1 MNRYLRLGLASALV
15 ALLAMGCAQA
25 PGPPTVP
32 KQGTAAPKRIVS
44 LTPNNTEV
52 LFALGLGDRVV
63 GVTKW
68 CDYPPEARKKPKVG
82 DVNISLERVVG
93 LQPDLVLAHST
104 LNRNIIRRL
113 RQLKIRVIATDP
125 KTLAEVISDIR
136 LIGDATD
143 TAQQAEKLVRTME
156 ASIAAVRKRAAAGQR
171 LRTLVVIQP
180 SPLWAA
186 GPDTFVD
193 EMIGIANGNNIAHDA
208 RPGFNPFST
217 ETAIARNPELI
228 IVTRPEERAFFE
240 GSALWQRTQAVHD
253 GRVVVIDPAL
263 LLRPGPRLVQGL
275 ERLAGALHRGRW
287 GPGSGL

>member
-32 KQGTAAPKRIVS
+32 KQGTAASKRIVS

-52 LFALGLGDRVV
+52 LFALGLGGRVV

-68 CDYPPEARKKPKVG
+68 CDYPPEAREKPKVG

-93 LQPDLVLAHST
+93 LQPDLVLAHTT

-113 RQLKIRVIATDP
+113 RQLKIRVVATDP

-136 LIGDATD
+136 LIGNATD

-156 ASIAAVRKRAAAGQR
+156 TSIAAVRKRAAGGQR

-193 EMIGIANGNNIAHDA
+193 EMIGIANGENIAHDA
-208 RPGFNPFST
+208 RPGFNLFST
-217 ETAIARNPELI
+217 ETAIARNPEVI

-240 GSALWQRTQAVHD
+240 ENSLWRRTQAV
-253 GRVVVIDPAL
+253 RNRKVITIEPAL
-263 LLRPGPRLVQGL
+263 LLRAGPRLVQGL
-275 ERLAGALHRGRW
+275 ERLAAALGGGR
-287 GPGSGL
+287 